1 MHLSIITPLFNRL
14 DLTRAFVAALPGT
27 LPPGLEWE
35 CVLVDDG
42 STDGTHAWLDSL
54 PTPFRTIQNERN
66 LGFAAAC
73 NAGAREA
80 RGDVLALLN
89 NDLVLSP
96 GWLPPMLAALR
107 RPRVGLVGNLQR
119 RVSDGS
125 IDHAGV
131 AIDRNGKIDHIRSLS
146 SRPRGTRTVLAV
158 TAACCLVRRADFLV
172 LGGFDVAFENG
183 AEDIDFALKLRARGQ
198 RTVVCIDSVVRHH
211 VSASR
216 GPASLR
222 DERNS
227 RLLYRRWR
235 ELIARETAMAW
246 ARTAVRFRK
255 MCVGPEALQAG
266 LACLPAAIGL
276 TRRAPAIARQHAAHA
291 LLREDLRWKKLLDE
305 GRVPGAPPTPK
316 LYRCDRFFLDE
327 TNPDTAWVRDHATID
342 LPPDFPVSNFFLN
355 GFLMPP
361 DPACPKSPGPLG
373 LRIRINGVQTRTFYP
388 LPESVFNL
396 GIDAP
401 DTIAGRQTRVEV
413 TLVGVGWTN
422 FLAWLSR
429 IADTWPLL
437 PRRFRRWL
445 RVFRQQRLNR
455 RLRVS
460 QVVAD
465 DEVIFDFK
473 HQPPLAPGLRKLA
486 APQGVNLV
494 GWFRGELGIGES
506 VRCMTKACDAIGL
519 ATNLVELKLNCL
531 NRNAD
536 TTYAAR
542 LQEANSFPVNIFHLD
557 PPVSQDIDHHHGRA
571 FRADRYN
578 IAYWAWELPEFPDS
592 WVDRHRFFD
601 EIWCPSEFTRAAIAA
616 KLPKPVLAMP
626 HAIDFPVPQGDFRKK
641 FGLPAR
647 RFLFL
652 FVYDLNSTQERKNP
666 RGVIAA
672 FRKAFPLGGP
682 VGLVVKTHNPERHPE
697 AFAELKA
704 ELKDLP
710 DTYLISETLPRTAVY
725 ELQQACDCF
734 VSLHRAEGFGLSV
747 AEAMF
752 LGKPVIATDW
762 SGTAEFVNVTNG
774 CPVNYRIVTLDRNY
788 GPYARGQTWA
798 DPDLDQAAHWMR
810 SLVDDSSFRESL
822 GKRAS
827 ADIRRNFSPK
837 TIGRRYQRRLES
849 FSLW

>member
-14 DLTRAFVAALPGT
+14 DLTRAFVAALPGS

-42 STDGTHAWLDSL
+42 STDGTRAWLDSL
-54 PTPFRTIQNERN
+54 PLPFRTFQNERN

-73 NAGAREA
+73 NHGAQEA

-107 RPRVGLVGNLQR
+107 QPRVGLVGNVQR

-125 IDHAGV
+125 VDHVGFAV
-131 AIDRNGKIDHIRSLS
+131 DHTGKIAHVRTLP
-146 SRPRGTRTVLAV
+146 RTRGTRTVLAI

-183 AEDIDFALKLRARGQ
+183 GEDIDFAMKLRTRGQ
-198 RTVVCIDSVVRHH
+198 RTVVCLDSVVRHH

-216 GPASLR
+216 GPLSLR

-227 RLLYRRWR
+227 YRLCSRWR
-235 ELIARETAMAW
+235 EIIAQEAALAW
-246 ARTAVRFRK
+246 AREAVRFRRL
-255 MCVGPEALQAG
+255 CVGPEALQAG

-276 TRRAPAIARQHAAHA
+276 TRRPPVIARQHAAHA
-291 LLREDLRWKKLLDE
+291 LLREEMRWRKLLHE
-305 GRVPGAPPTPK
+305 GEVPGPPPTPK
-316 LYRCDRFFLDE
+316 LYRCDRFFPDE
-327 TNPDTAWVRDHATID
+327 ANADTAWLRDHATII
-342 LPPDFPVSNFFLN
+342 LPPDFPVSNLFLN
-355 GFLMPP
+355 GCVAPP
-361 DPACPKSPGPLG
+361 DPACPQSAGALG
-373 LRIRINGVQTRTFYP
+373 LRLRINGLQTLTVYP
-388 LPESVFNL
+388 LPMDNFNL
-396 GIDAP
+396 GVDAP
-401 DTIAGRQTRVEV
+401 AAVAGRPTRIEV
-413 TLVGVGWTN
+413 TLVGVGCTN

-429 IADTWPLL
+429 IVDSWPL

-455 RLRVS
+455 RLRLS

-473 HQPPLAPGLRKLA
+473 HQPPLAPRLRKLA

-506 VRCMTKACDAIGL
+506 VRCMTKACDAVGL
-519 ATNLVELKLNCL
+519 ATKLVELKLNCL

-536 TTYAAR
+536 VTYAAR
-542 LQEANSFPVNIFHLD
+542 LQEANPYPVNIFHLD

-601 EIWCPSEFTRAAIAA
+601 EIWCPSEFTRVAIAA

-626 HAIDFPVPQGDFRKK
+626 HAIDFPMPQGDFRKK
-641 FGLPAR
+641 FGLPVR
-647 RFLFL
+647 KFLFL

-666 RGVIAA
+666 RAVIAA

-682 VGLVVKTHNPERHPE
+682 VGLVVKTHNLDRHST
-697 AFAELKA
+697 AFAELQS
-704 ELKDLP
+704 ELKGLP
-710 DTYLISETLPRTAVY
+710 DTYLICETLPRAAVY

-752 LGKPVIATDW
+752 LGKPVITTDW

-774 CPVNYRIVTLDRNY
+774 CPVNYRLLTLDRNY

-822 GKRAS
+822 GKRAA